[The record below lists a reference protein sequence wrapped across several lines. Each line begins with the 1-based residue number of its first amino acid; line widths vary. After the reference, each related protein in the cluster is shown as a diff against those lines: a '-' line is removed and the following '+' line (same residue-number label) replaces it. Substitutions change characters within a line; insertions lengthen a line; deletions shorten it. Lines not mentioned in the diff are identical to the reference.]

1 MKQLTIRVP
10 EDTLEEIED
19 LAAERDSSKSEVA
32 REYLQLGSEYG
43 DLQTENERLRTRVQ
57 KLIDMHEQHDELVKH
72 VEQEQ
77 ALQTKRHN
85 ASVVQRAKWF
95 VFGGSEGE

>member
-19 LAAERDSSKSEVA
+19 LADERDSSKSEVA
-32 REYLQLGSEYG
+32 REYLELGSKY
-43 DLQTENERLRTRVQ
+43 DALQTENDRLRTRVQ
-57 KLIDMHEQHDELVKH
+57 KLIDMHDEHDELVRH

-77 ALQTKRHN
+77 ALQVKRHN
-85 ASVVQRAKWF
+85 ASVVQRVKWLL
-95 VFGGSEGE
+95 FGGSEEE